1 MALSGKSNFCIPSW
15 LHRHTARQ
23 RFPSPSV
30 GICRAVWLF
39 MGYSALFIEPPSA
52 GFAIMLGG
60 LLAYSR
66 IILSKCCVIRPF
78 LVPFGYFPASFGYFP
93 APFPSVPRPKQRFQ
107 QDYPTR
113 FPPSYTPSFTR
124 KDPSLLIIS
133 SGGVGRVGDSRKFL
147 WEYVRVWANV
157 CNFVR

>member
-78 LVPFGYFPASFGYFP
+78 SMPFGYFFSTIWLFF
-93 APFPSVPRPKQRFQ
+93 SIISL
-107 QDYPTR
+107 R
-113 FPPSYTPSFTR
+113 FPPKTAACAGLSYTFPFILHAILHP
-124 KDPSLLIIS
+124 KIPIIAN
-133 SGGVGRVGDSRKFL
+133 DFL
-147 WEYVRVWANV
+147 AVV
-157 CNFVR
+157 